1 MLINFKNLTDQDIY
15 PDLNNEKYKN
25 LLERYMHSKHNDSD
39 EFIISEALRVYAD
52 LDSDDYD
59 RKIRI
64 LELLKDT
71 EF

>member
-1 MLINFKNLTDQDIY
+1 MEYNKNLTEKDIY
-15 PDLNNEKYKN
+15 PYLENERYKN
-25 LLERYMHSKHNDSD
+25 LLKRFMHSKNNDSD
-39 EFIISEALRVYAD
+39 EFIISEALQVYAD
-52 LDSDDYD
+52 LDTDDYD

>member
-1 MLINFKNLTDQDIY
+1 MEYNKNLTEQDIY
-15 PDLNNEKYKN
+15 PYLNNERYKN
-25 LLERYMHSKHNDSD
+25 LLERFMHSKNNNSD
-39 EFIISEALRVYAD
+39 EFIISEALQVYAD
-52 LDSDDYD
+52 LDTDDYD